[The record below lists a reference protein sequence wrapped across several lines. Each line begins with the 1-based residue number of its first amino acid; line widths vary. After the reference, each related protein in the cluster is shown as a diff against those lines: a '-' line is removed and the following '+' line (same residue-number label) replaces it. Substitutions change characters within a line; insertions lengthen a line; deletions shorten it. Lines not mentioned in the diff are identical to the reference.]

1 MAFKEP
7 VICLSQSKNAV
18 SLGQSIAFKDTGTC
32 QGQTNSAVGQAQSIA
47 FKDTVTC
54 LSQTNEVVC
63 PGHDLES
70 CGHLSQ
76 SDQQQKIRSPAGVRP
91 TRLCT
96 QGMALKDAVTC
107 LSETNT
113 VMHAPRALPLKMQ
126 SPV

>member
-7 VICLSQSKNAV
+7 VIYLSQTSN
-18 SLGQSIAFKDTGTC
+18 T
-32 QGQTNSAVGQAQSIA
+32 VGLAQSIA

-63 PGHDLES
+63 PGHGLEI

-76 SDQQQKIRSPAGVRP
+76 SDQQQKVRSPAGVRP
-91 TRLCT
+91 TRLWT
-96 QGMALKDAVTC
+96 QRMALKDAVTC
-107 LSETNT
+107 LGDTNT
-113 VMHAPRALPLKMQ
+113 VMHAPRARPLKMQ